1 MTEEIQEFGPDERR
15 AREAVRGLSR
25 PEAAPEFR
33 ARLREAFVTGAL
45 DGGPRPAVRRTAP
58 APLPLWRKLA
68 PIAVGVAAIILLVVP
83 YLRTPG
89 LSLIGVRGTN
99 QIVLNGE
106 LVSCADL
113 HPIQAALLPGC
124 RIDVP
129 EGAVVQLAREGELV
143 MDLEGVE
150 FTFPGSPWPLVGHG
164 MESTIKGDGTVRVAT
179 APGFEGSRYRIHI
192 GDADLVVRESVFT
205 VSTRGGEIGI
215 HVLEGQL
222 EAVLPGGRSEMVGPR
237 SGAMIRGGQL
247 MPAEFDPGEAE
258 LLQSLRARAIV
269 G

>member
-1 MTEEIQEFGPDERR
+1 
-15 AREAVRGLSR
+15 
-25 PEAAPEFR
+25 
-33 ARLREAFVTGAL
+33 VTGAFES
-45 DGGPRPAVRRTAP
+45 GPRETVRRASP

-68 PIAVGVAAIILLVVP
+68 PIAVGVAAILLLVVP
-83 YLRTPG
+83 YVRTPG
-89 LSLIGVRGTN
+89 LSLIGVRGAN
-99 QIVLNGE
+99 QILLNGK

-113 HPIQAALLPGC
+113 NPIRAALLPGC

-129 EGAVVQLAREGELV
+129 EGAVVQLAREGEMV
-143 MDLEGVE
+143 VDLEGVE
-150 FTFPGSPWPLVGHG
+150 FTFPGSPLPLVGGG
-164 MESTIKGDGTVRVAT
+164 MESTIEGDGTVRVAT

-215 HVLEGQL
+215 QVLEGEL

-237 SGAMIRGGQL
+237 SGAMIRAGQIT
-247 MPAEFDPGEAE
+247 PAEFDPGEAE
-258 LLQSLRARAIV
+258 LLQSLRARAMV